1 MMNGRIKMIS
11 KEEKEEIQR
20 DLDYWKNAQADNI
33 KNRDVSFS
41 KVCHSRI
48 EHIQQYLKNNDI

>member
-1 MMNGRIKMIS
+1 MVIIMIS